1 MFQLDSPIFA
11 THALE
16 LLPQLILF
24 VLDIFEPAGKLV
36 DFGQVL
42 LLLPLQLLPGPV
54 ILALQL
60 LVGCLEALQFLF
72 QVRNLLP
79 VFIFIVLLV
88 HFEEIYLVFQLSH
101 SLLEKPLL
109 GLGRGF
115 GLLLQLLVVEKDCVV
130 LLLELPDFGQEE

>member
-11 THALE
+11 THDLE